1 MSEKF
6 YQIAPVGLPINL
18 NRHMFTVGSESIL
31 LLCVTR
37 MFWVFWQFFVSPKLA
52 TFVLSVVPPV
62 SIIAVLYGR
71 YLRKLTKVTQDSL
84 AQATQV
90 KAPPW
95 CGLHL
100 DAQSQVIGGQTQSNV
115 SNLSK
120 KYILCLVLALQILE
134 PKAFCLLDLISTH
147 TSALIPLDYIIWA

>member
-1 MSEKF
+1 M
-6 YQIAPVGLPINL
+6 
-18 NRHMFTVGSESIL
+18 
-31 LLCVTR
+31 
-37 MFWVFWQFFVSPKLA
+37 
-52 TFVLSVVPPV
+52 VPPV

-100 DAQSQVIGGQTQSNV
+100 DELRARLLVGQTLRNV
-115 SNLSK
+115 FNLSK
-120 KYILCLVLALQILE
+120 KYVLFLVLALQILE
-134 PKAFCLLDLISTH
+134 PKVLCLLDSISTH
-147 TSALIPLDYIIWA
+147 TSALIPLNYII

>member
-6 YQIAPVGLPINL
+6 YQTAPLGLPINL
-18 NRHMFTVGSESIL
+18 NIHMFTVGSESIL

-100 DAQSQVIGGQTQSNV
+100 GELRAR
-115 SNLSK
+115 LS
-120 KYILCLVLALQILE
+120 VGR
-134 PKAFCLLDLISTH
+134 PKAMCLTFPKST
-147 TSALIPLDYIIWA
+147 SFASC

>member
-1 MSEKF
+1 
-6 YQIAPVGLPINL
+6 
-18 NRHMFTVGSESIL
+18 MFTVGSESIL
-31 LLCVTR
+31 LLCVTCVC
-37 MFWVFWQFFVSPKLA
+37 FGFFDSFLCPKLA

-71 YLRKLTKVTQDSL
+71 YLRKLTESAQDSL

-100 DAQSQVIGGQTQSNV
+100 GELRARLLVGRPKAMCLTFQRPHP
-115 SNLSK
+115 
-120 KYILCLVLALQILE
+120 CLVLALQILE
-134 PKAFCLLDLISTH
+134 PKASCLLDLISTH
-147 TSALIPLDYIIWA
+147 TSALIPLDYII